1 MYFFFQM
8 IEIDSEVCIVGSL
21 VTGLIRWH
29 VARIIWE
36 QEENNSQQKFAS
48 CSSLWLPT
56 AELMSFRLDIFI
68 KF

>member
-8 IEIDSEVCIVGSL
+8 IGIDSEFCIVGSL
-21 VTGLIRWH
+21 VTGFNDMWPDYLR
-29 VARIIWE
+29 ARRKQFTKETCILLL
-36 QEENNSQQKFAS
+36 
-48 CSSLWLPT
+48 SSLWLPT